1 MATIAINTPDNIQF
15 MNLDAGK
22 NDDTPTLIVSAG
34 DWEIEQ
40 RVEPGIVFD
49 ITGAQAPM
57 LTSTDARKL
66 SKWLSRAAD
75 NLDGVKKT
83 DKKKNKAHHYDA
95 DDDDELGR
103 YC

>member
-15 MNLDAGK
+15 MNLNAGRK
-22 NDDTPTLIVSAG
+22 EDTPTLIISAG

-49 ITGAQAPM
+49 ITGDQAPL
-57 LTSTDARKL
+57 LTSADARKL
-66 SKWLSRAAD
+66 AKWLARAAD

-83 DKKKNKAHHYDA
+83 DKKKNKVHRYDE
-95 DDDDELGR
+95 DEEDDEFGR
-103 YC
+103 Y